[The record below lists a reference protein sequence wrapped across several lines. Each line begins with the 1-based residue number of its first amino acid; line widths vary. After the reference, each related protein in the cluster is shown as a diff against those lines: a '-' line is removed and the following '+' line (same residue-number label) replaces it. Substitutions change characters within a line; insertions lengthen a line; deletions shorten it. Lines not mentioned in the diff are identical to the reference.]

1 MICPFGASTFSQ
13 ALRIGTEI
21 FHKLKSELHKKGL
34 NTAVGD
40 EGGFAPN
47 LSSNEEAIE
56 IILKSIVK
64 TKCIVSAEEH
74 NIIGGL
80 GESIS
85 SILVRNNLVP
95 MEFVGV
101 EDSFGESGT
110 PTQLMNKYGLSSEK
124 IMEKCKKAILRK

>member
-1 MICPFGASTFSQ
+1 MFDSLKTTHCPPS
-13 ALRIGTEI
+13 
-21 FHKLKSELHKKGL
+21 
-34 NTAVGD
+34 
-40 EGGFAPN
+40 
-47 LSSNEEAIE
+47 IE

-124 IMEKCKKAILRK
+124 IMEKCKKVILRK